1 MIQVHASTKP
11 QTLGLISSSDTK
23 SNHKYLYG
31 AFTMVYF
38 KDISSSSGIQHLVI
52 LDDESHD
59 LKRGT
64 ILAVYDPLVGRY
76 AKQWPKLTNRLHMR
90 EWSREIPP
98 AMGCK
103 SKMWA
108 LEATHHQQ
116 SDEPILLPTLGRN
129 IIEAKPNGEIQSGL
143 ARGLRFLPRSCN
155 RLLHAYHLLQGSAH
169 GDHYSQVSIDDWIN
183 FWFKKATKYNPPP
196 VRKVKKALRKDKQ
209 TEHPESTHNPLGD
222 IGVHGEWSPAEK
234 ALFSKLGVKENSM
247 EETYLAAY
255 LACWLCLFVLPND
268 DLNSIRPG
276 TFKMASLMAY
286 GQTAGLAV
294 PVLANIF
301 GGLNKIA
308 NSPRPSKVYSMFP
321 VHFVYGWL
329 AYYFKTHNQV
339 WQGTNGPKMAIFSGE
354 GHAKYYE
361 PKEARR
367 RIHKG
372 DWISW
377 TCTMITKSKDFHYVD
392 NGNAQRFEQDYFI
405 AIRSSYLSLRQ
416 GGRFVIEPYSPHR
429 FSRHFGFYQMVPGVL
444 KEDVRGASL
453 EEGVYHWR
461 VCTSSKTFSKAWL
474 PCMPP
479 NAKMFSSEEYKQW
492 WARVHGNYFEENI
505 ENLTNSKPKKV
516 LPKDKRPRRS
526 PLGEDIRSSPLV
538 HVSSSPPRCDALDV
552 GVSESNKRKKVAAV
566 MRTVIGRLKKTPKQQ
581 EANGVASNQP
591 LTENFVEELEK
602 QLLND
607 ECEHGSQDSQRS
619 IMGPNLPTV
628 NHQKV
633 TSNSIEAKTSPCAV
647 FSVFQGEKFI
657 RNHQQEYLQMLWGDL
672 REKISNIPIDSLS
685 SIQDEVMIVLK
696 SMKSFNIIDISF
708 VEGSLKDL
716 FAKAVAYDEAMSSS
730 SEIVSK
736 ELLVQQLSE
745 VEDRLHDA
753 KTKEAKESAR
763 ISSTK
768 GELESINRE
777 LDNLRKRK
785 KNLTASLK
793 RQ

>member
-1 MIQVHASTKP
+1 M
-11 QTLGLISSSDTK
+11 
-23 SNHKYLYG
+23 
-31 AFTMVYF
+31 MVYF
-38 KDISSSSGIQHLVI
+38 KDISSLPSIHHLII

-59 LKRGT
+59 IERGT
-64 ILAVYDPLVGRY
+64 TLAVYDPLVGRY
-76 AKQWPKLTNRLHMR
+76 AKQWPKLTNRLHIR

-98 AMGCK
+98 LNDSK

-116 SDEPILLPTLGRN
+116 SDEPISLLTLGRR
-129 IIEAKPNGEIQSGL
+129 IIEGEAKWRDPIRFGGEFHYVKGYWEWTEDILSRCKNKLQAARIYDSVYASLFTYDCNSNIVKAFCEAWCPSTNTLLTSHGELSISLWDLHTLAGL
-143 ARGLRFLPRSCN
+143 PMTGFLYDEVVPSAKELTGVDEAGLRFLPRSCN
-155 RLLHAYHLLQGSAH
+155 RLLHVYHLLQGSAH

-183 FWFKKATKYNPPP
+183 FWFKKATKYDPPP
-196 VRKVKKALRKDKQ
+196 MRKERKAPPRKEKQ

-234 ALFSKLGVKENSM
+234 ALFSKL
-247 EETYLAAY
+247 
-255 LACWLCLFVLPND
+255 
-268 DLNSIRPG
+268 
-276 TFKMASLMAY
+276 
-286 GQTAGLAV
+286 
-294 PVLANIF
+294 
-301 GGLNKIA
+301 
-308 NSPRPSKVYSMFP
+308 
-321 VHFVYGWL
+321 
-329 AYYFKTHNQV
+329 V
-339 WQGTNGPKMAIFSGE
+339 WQGTNGPKMAIISGE

-377 TCTMITKSKDFHYVD
+377 TCTMITKNKDFHYVD
-392 NGNAQRFEQDYFI
+392 NGNAQKFEQEYFI

-416 GGRFVIEPYSPHR
+416 GGRFMIEPYSPHR
-429 FSRHFGFYQMVPGVL
+429 FSRQFGFYQMVPGVL
-444 KEDVRGASL
+444 KDDVRGDSL

-479 NAKMFSSEEYKQW
+479 SAKTFSSEEYKQW
-492 WARVHGNYFEENI
+492 WAWVHGNYFEENI
-505 ENLTNSKPKKV
+505 ENLINSKPKKV
-516 LPKDKRPRRS
+516 LPKDKKPKRG
-526 PLGEDIRSSPLV
+526 PLGIEV
-538 HVSSSPPRCDALDV
+538 C
-552 GVSESNKRKKVAAV
+552 ESNKRKVAIPSFEESSSSDADHHWK
-566 MRTVIGRLKKTPKQQ
+566 RLKKTDKSLEQQ

-602 QLLND
+602 QLLDN

-657 RNHQQEYLQMLWGDL
+657 RNHQQEYLQKLWGDL

-685 SIQDEVMIVLK
+685 SIQDEVMIVLE

-716 FAKAVAYDEAMSSS
+716 FAKAVAYDEARSSS

-736 ELLVQQLSE
+736 ELLAKQLSE

-768 GELESINRE
+768 EELESINRE
-777 LDNLRKRK
+777 LHNLRKRK

-793 RQ
+793 RQEELLHIAHTEVQQLKTRLPPSGLLRLE